1 MRCYLFSSQ
10 HSQGSTDS
18 LIPRNVFRKSLSD
31 VLEDHFE
38 HRKQQVVDL
47 FDRMLEEFMTDQMNG
62 F

>member
-1 MRCYLFSSQ
+1 MQCYLFSSQ
-10 HSQGSTDS
+10 GSTGS
-18 LIPRNVFRKSLSD
+18 LTPGNIFRKSLSD
-31 VLEDHFE
+31 VLEDHYE